1 MRSCYAI
8 VTLIVCALMSITY
21 TSLSAKD
28 GDTIYVKTLTF
39 KDTTKR
45 SGTWLFP
52 PKDKYEK
59 VVMLYTLKCDPA
71 TTQDRFPCGEWDYLT
86 YTMLRD
92 STGEFDSTR
101 LQQANYRVRGATPDS
116 FMYRNSFVN
125 MKTRFRTDTAKR
137 TSGMGEFYTVGAN
150 TFSNTAILQPN
161 GGRAAF
167 TWTAK
172 EMLDAGMSAG
182 AIHGVKLQTTTA
194 AQNIRLFT
202 IRIGTA
208 SGASMPKLLNGQGL
222 TTVVRRD
229 VSFVKG
235 ENHVAFTTP
244 FVWDG
249 TSDLLIEMSCFSAP
263 SIVAIQAG
271 SSTNG
276 VSVEKS
282 RKAYEFTA
290 GDALVIQGDIGASIR
305 DEVTV
310 SFWCWG
316 SPNRLPRAHNTFEAY
331 DDRGRRVLNVHLPWD
346 NQTAYWDAGID
357 PANGA
362 YDRIEKAAP
371 VESTEGRW
379 NHWAFVK
386 SKTGVMRMYCNGVL
400 FHEGNGKARKMAG
413 ITKFVFGSGGS
424 GSYEGLLDEMQVWNV
439 ALDEATIK
447 QWMHRPIS
455 DVHPQYTKLIGYYN
469 GETDTDPTVARDG
482 SISGLN
488 AALFGV
494 PTLQTLRGDKLGYL
508 TEVNTSRPALAFE
521 QGSGIIVSAVRIDND
536 LESEARRTSVI
547 LFNRTVEPRIYKPD
561 AEDHPSVATDT
572 VLVQEAGYFFTY
584 DENGF
589 KVDSTMVPAETTLR
603 KKMSPY
609 FSPVVDYEIS
619 RYITPYGIGLDL
631 GPNGFRWEY
640 DVTDF
645 APLLRGNVTLSAGN
659 QQELI
664 DLTFMFRK
672 GTPPRD
678 VKQIDQV
685 IYERGA
691 YYPDVITNKAIV
703 PVDVT
708 LHPEAKTFRLKAVTS
723 GHEFSNNTNCA
734 EFCQREHFIS
744 IDGAERFNW
753 ILWKEC
759 ATNPVYPQG
768 GTWLID
774 RTGWCPGDMVDL
786 YEWEATPF
794 LQGKKVA
801 TIDYGVKKKVAEEN
815 WGRWEVSTQLIGYG
829 APNFNIDAS
838 IADVISP
845 NTWEFYSRLNPICG
859 NPVVVLQN
867 TGGADLTS
875 CTIEYG
881 AEGSKAS
888 TFEWKGRLKFLEKD
902 TVALPIPEWPSK
914 AGTYQFVV
922 SVNLDADGYSNNNT
936 RRTNFVMP
944 PSYYDDLQI
953 QLRTNRQAE
962 EQYEWTLRR
971 VNDGKIVAEG
981 SNLESEKL
989 FTYDF
994 KLEPGCYDFELIN
1007 KEDLGL
1013 DFWFYRDQLGS
1024 GSLLFKSG
1032 GQTIKTFE
1040 PDFGRRAWTQFVVAP
1055 KPTIL
1060 VSTDTVRFQLAAPG
1074 KIENSFVIRSGSSA
1088 PLRVDSMA
1096 IFSVRKHFAIVSTSM
1111 ALPATLQHGD
1121 SIVVIVAF
1129 ERPDAGLTS
1138 GSIRVYCNDERNLA
1152 KQVRLLGNVGTTS
1165 VHDDLDVSTVLACDV
1180 VPHPITDNGTLRL
1193 QVYQSDMLRS
1203 TTIAIRDMI
1212 GQIVAVLHQGDVVNG
1227 EMRVDIPSTVASGS
1241 YTISIESD
1249 YVRHT
1254 IPLVITR

>member
-1 MRSCYAI
+1 MRLRYAI
-8 VTLIVCALMSITY
+8 VTAIV
-21 TSLSAKD
+21 SLVCVLAVVRVAAKD
-28 GDTIYVKTLTF
+28 GDTVYVKTLTF

-52 PKDKYEK
+52 PRESYEK

-101 LQQANYRVRGATPDS
+101 FMQPNYRVRGGTPDS
-116 FMYRNSFVN
+116 FLYRSSFVN
-125 MKTRFRTDTAKR
+125 IKTRFRTDTAVR
-137 TSGMGEFYTVGAN
+137 TTAAGEFYTVGPN
-150 TFSNTAILQPN
+150 TFSNTAVLQPS
-161 GGRAAF
+161 GGRVAY

-172 EMLDAGMSAG
+172 EMKDAGMTAG
-182 AIHGVKLQTTTA
+182 LIHGLKLSTTA
-194 AQNIRLFT
+194 AAPNVRLFT
-202 IRIGTA
+202 IRLQQVSA
-208 SGASMPKLLNGQGL
+208 QAVPKMLDGQGM

-229 VSFVKG
+229 VSFLKG
-235 ENHVAFTTP
+235 DNHVVFTTP
-244 FVWDG
+244 FAWDG
-249 TSDLLIEMSCFSAP
+249 ASDLMIEVSCAASP
-263 SIVAIQAG
+263 SSVGIQAG
-271 SSTNG
+271 SSPYG
-276 VSVEKS
+276 ASADKS
-282 RKAYEFTA
+282 RKAYRFTA
-290 GDALVIQGDIGASIR
+290 GDAMVVPGEIGASIS

-310 SFWCWG
+310 SFWCYG
-316 SPNRLPRAHNTFEAY
+316 DANKFPRAHNTFEAY
-331 DDRGRRVLNVHLPWD
+331 DAQGRRVLNVHLPWD

-357 PANGA
+357 PKSGA
-362 YDRIEKAAP
+362 YDRIEKATP
-371 VESTEGRW
+371 TETTEGRW

-386 SKTGVMRMYCNGVL
+386 TKTGVMRMYCNGVL
-400 FHEGNGKARKMAG
+400 LHEGNGKTRKMSG
-413 ITKFVFGSGGS
+413 ITKFLIGTGGS
-424 GSYEGLLDEMQVWNV
+424 GSYEGLLDEFQVWNV

-447 QWMHRPIS
+447 QWMHRQIS
-455 DVHPQYTKLIGYYN
+455 DVHPQYTKLIAYYN
-469 GETDTDPTVARDG
+469 GETDTDPSIARDA

-488 AALFGV
+488 ASLFGV
-494 PTLQTLRGDKLGYL
+494 PTLQTMRGDKLGYL
-508 TEVNTSRPALAFE
+508 TEANTSRPAFSFE
-521 QGSGIIVSAVRIDND
+521 QGTGITSTSVRIDTD
-536 LESEARRTSVI
+536 IESEPRRTSVV
-547 LFNRTVEPRIYKPD
+547 LFERNVEPRIYRPD
-561 AEDHPSVATDT
+561 AEDHPSIASDT
-572 VLVQEAGYFFTY
+572 ILVQEAGYLFTY

-664 DLTFMFRK
+664 DLTFMFIK
-672 GTPPRD
+672 GTPPRS

-685 IYERGA
+685 VYERGA

-703 PVDVT
+703 PVDVA

-744 IDGAERFNW
+744 IDGTERFNW

-774 RTGWCPGDMVDL
+774 RTGWCPGEMVDL
-786 YEWEATPF
+786 YDWEATQF
-794 LQGKKVA
+794 MQGKKSV

-829 APNFNIDAS
+829 APNFSVDAS

-845 NTWEFYSRLNPICG
+845 NNWEYYSRLNPICG

-867 TGGADLTS
+867 TGATDLSS
-875 CTIEYG
+875 CTITYG
-881 AEGSKAS
+881 AQGSKSS
-888 TFEWKGRLKFLEKD
+888 TYQWTGKLKFLEKD
-902 TVALPIPEWPSK
+902 TVTLPLPEWPSSQ
-914 AGTYQFVV
+914 GTHKFVA
-922 SVNLDADGYSNNNT
+922 SVNLDLDGYTNNNS
-936 RRTNFVMP
+936 RSTNFVMP
-944 PSYYDDLQI
+944 PSYYDDVQI

-962 EQYEWTLRR
+962 EQYEWRLRR
-971 VNDGKIVAEG
+971 VNDGKIIGEG
-981 SNLESEKL
+981 ANLESEKL

-1013 DFWFYRDQLGS
+1013 DFWFYRDQLGT

-1040 PDFGRRAWTQFVVAP
+1040 PDFGRSAWAQFVVAP

-1060 VSTDTVRFQLAAPG
+1060 VNTDTVKFELASPG
-1074 KIENSFVIRSGSSA
+1074 RLERTFVVRSGSTA

-1096 IFSVRKHFAIVSTSM
+1096 IFSVRKHFSLISTSVP
-1111 ALPATLQHGD
+1111 LPVTLEQGD
-1121 SIVVIVAF
+1121 SIMVTLAF

-1152 KQVRLLGNVGTTS
+1152 RQVRLIGTVGTTG
-1165 VHDDLDVSTVLACDV
+1165 VDDETEISAILASDI
-1180 VPHPITDNGTLRL
+1180 VPHPVADQGTLRL
-1193 QVYQSDMLRS
+1193 QVYQAELLRAS
-1203 TTIAIRDMI
+1203 TVTVRDLI
-1212 GQIVAVLHQGDVVNG
+1212 GQTVAIMYRGDIENG
-1227 EMRVDIPSTVASGS
+1227 EVRFDIPASLASGS
-1241 YTISIESD
+1241 YTIAIESE
-1249 YVRHT
+1249 YVRHA